1 MLIDTIFITQLQID
15 TIIGIHAWEQQ
26 APRPLLLDL
35 ELGADI
41 RPAAASDHIRDAVD
55 YKAVAD
61 AIIALS
67 QKRQFKLLETLAEAT
82 AQLLFERFQIQTL
95 RLTIGKPGAVSEAK
109 TVGVRIERRREDYA
123 VCGSRS

>member
-35 ELGADI
+35 ELGTDI

-61 AIIALS
+61 AIIALT
-67 QKRQFKLLETLAEAT
+67 QKRQFKLL
-82 AQLLFERFQIQTL
+82 
-95 RLTIGKPGAVSEAK
+95 
-109 TVGVRIERRREDYA
+109 
-123 VCGSRS
+123 